1 MALPTCNED
10 MNIISKLDDEPNDVG
25 GLSAASLKA
34 KFDLAGNLLKK
45 ALNDLVAALGNNA
58 AAKSIGFTPTTA
70 VNKTNV
76 QDAIENVQS
85 QIADVSQA
93 GIADGSVTAA
103 KIADGAVGTAAI
115 ADAAVTYDKIKDK
128 AVGSAKLAD
137 NGVSAKK
144 IASNAVQERHI
155 FDGSVTEGKIGYGA
169 VTANKISDGAV
180 TGDKI
185 ASHTIGS
192 SKIGERAITTSALC
206 DKAVTSEK
214 IAAGAVTGEKVPY
227 KALVTNAGLST
238 TVLSNGNVCSVSTAV
253 FRHMRAIG
261 MMFYSLCMT
270 GLAEADVGYDIVV
283 KFSGGEAYQRP
294 GTAAG
299 PDGMLRDPAAAV
311 LTALIVYKDEQGW
324 DVWVDSPSAHFNA
337 AGQLVVPIPEGVQA
351 SSNCKIYVS
360 GWYMA

>member
-58 AAKSIGFTPTTA
+58 AAKNIGFAPTTA

-85 QIADVSQA
+85 QIADVSQS
-93 GIADGSVTAA
+93 GIADASVTAA
-103 KIADGAVGTAAI
+103 KIADGAVGTAAL

-180 TGDKI
+180 TQ
-185 ASHTIGS
+185 
-192 SKIGERAITTSALC
+192 SKLAAES
-206 DKAVTSEK
+206 VSSEK
-214 IAAGAVTGEKVPY
+214 IAAGAVTNEKVGD
-227 KALVTNAGLST
+227 KALVESLPVTASSDVAESAVTVQSCKFVYAKALGVVLFQVKLQGLSSAEIT
-238 TVLSNGNVCSVSTAV
+238 DGVLIKLSNLKKPPKEWTSCAARVQYVPAHGGFEFTTAPALLST
-253 FRHMRAIG
+253 
-261 MMFYSLCMT
+261 
-270 GLAEADVGYDIVV
+270 EGYLTIRFPSGVV
-283 KFSGGEAYQRP
+283 ANANDSI
-294 GTAAG
+294 
-299 PDGMLRDPAAAV
+299 ML
-311 LTALIVYKDEQGW
+311 
-324 DVWVDSPSAHFNA
+324 
-337 AGQLVVPIPEGVQA
+337 
-351 SSNCKIYVS
+351 S
-360 GWYMA
+360 GWYFC

>member
-58 AAKSIGFTPTTA
+58 AAKNIGFAPTTS

-85 QIADVSQA
+85 QIAGVSQA
-93 GIADGSVTAA
+93 GIADASVTAA
-103 KIADGAVGTAAI
+103 KIADGAVGTAAL
-115 ADAAVTYDKIKDK
+115 ADASVTYDKIKDK

-180 TGDKI
+180 TQ
-185 ASHTIGS
+185 
-192 SKIGERAITTSALC
+192 SKLAPN
-206 DKAVTSEK
+206 AVTN
-214 IAAGAVTGEKVPY
+214 EKVGD
-227 KALVTNAGLST
+227 KALVESLPVTASSGVAESAVTVQSCKFVYAKALGVVLFQVELRGLSSAEIT
-238 TVLSNGNVCSVSTAV
+238 DGVSLTLSGLSKPPLAMVSCAARVQYVSTQ
-253 FRHMRAIG
+253 G
-261 MMFYSLCMT
+261 Y
-270 GLAEADVGYDIVV
+270 AEYT
-283 KFSGGEAYQRP
+283 
-294 GTAAG
+294 TAPAMLV
-299 PDGMLRDPAAAV
+299 PDGYLTIRFPSGVVANANDSIML
-311 LTALIVYKDEQGW
+311 
-324 DVWVDSPSAHFNA
+324 
-337 AGQLVVPIPEGVQA
+337 
-351 SSNCKIYVS
+351 S
-360 GWYMA
+360 GWYFC

>member
-58 AAKSIGFTPTTA
+58 AAKNIGFAPTTA
-70 VNKTNV
+70 VNADNV

-85 QIADVSQA
+85 QIADVSQS
-93 GIADGSVTAA
+93 GIADASVTAA
-103 KIADGAVGTAAI
+103 KIADGAVGTAAL

-128 AVGSAKLAD
+128 AVGSAKLAY

-180 TGDKI
+180 TQSKL
-185 ASHTIGS
+185 AAESVS
-192 SKIGERAITTSALC
+192 SAKLAPN
-206 DKAVTSEK
+206 AVTN
-214 IAAGAVTGEKVPY
+214 EKVGD
-227 KALVTNAGLST
+227 KALVESLPVTASSGVAESAVTVQSCKFIYARALGVVLFQVELRGLSSAEIT
-238 TVLSNGNVCSVSTAV
+238 DGVLIKLSNLKKPPKEWTSCAARVQYVSTQ
-253 FRHMRAIG
+253 G
-261 MMFYSLCMT
+261 Y
-270 GLAEADVGYDIVV
+270 AEYT
-283 KFSGGEAYQRP
+283 
-294 GTAAG
+294 TAPAMLV
-299 PDGMLRDPAAAV
+299 PDGYLTIRFPSGVVANANDVIML
-311 LTALIVYKDEQGW
+311 
-324 DVWVDSPSAHFNA
+324 
-337 AGQLVVPIPEGVQA
+337 
-351 SSNCKIYVS
+351 S
-360 GWYMA
+360 GWYFC